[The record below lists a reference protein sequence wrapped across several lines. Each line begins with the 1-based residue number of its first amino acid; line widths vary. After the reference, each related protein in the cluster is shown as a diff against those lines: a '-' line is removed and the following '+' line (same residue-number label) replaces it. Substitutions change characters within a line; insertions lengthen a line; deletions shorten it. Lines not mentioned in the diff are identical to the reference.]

1 MEEIN
6 LQCINAT
13 IENSEDVYHLL
24 CELEHIELDKAS
36 FEEIFRKNV
45 INPDIH
51 YLLAMDNQNI
61 IGFASLHI
69 QSLLHHVS
77 KVAEIQEIVVSK
89 HYQGQ
94 GVGQILFNRLKEI
107 AIENE
112 CALLEV
118 CCNQIR
124 EKSHE
129 FYLKQN
135 MKNSHYKFTLS
146 LR

>member
-1 MEEIN
+1 ME
-6 LQCINAT
+6 CINAT
-13 IENSEDVYHLL
+13 MKNCKDIYYLL
-24 CELEHIELDKAS
+24 CELEHIELDKTS

-45 INPDIH
+45 VNPDIH

-69 QSLLHHVS
+69 QHLLHHVA
-77 KVAEIQEIVVSK
+77 KVAEIQEIVVGK
-89 HYQGQ
+89 YYQGQ
-94 GVGQILFNRLKEI
+94 GTGQMLFNRLKEI
-107 AIENE
+107 ATENE

-135 MKNSHYKFTLS
+135 MKNSHYKFTLN

>member
-1 MEEIN
+1 MKF
-6 LQCINAT
+6 LPAT
-13 IENSEDVYHLL
+13 IENSQDVYYLL
-24 CELEHIELDKAS
+24 CELEHAELDKAL
-36 FEEIFRKNV
+36 FEEIFRKNIV
-45 INPDIH
+45 NSDIH
-51 YLLAMDNQNI
+51 YLLAIDNENV

-69 QSLLHHVS
+69 QHLLHHVS

-89 HYQGQ
+89 YYQGQ
-94 GVGQILFNRLKEI
+94 GIGKMLFNRLKEI
-107 AIENE
+107 AVENK
-112 CALLEV
+112 CVLLEV

-135 MKNSHYKFTLS
+135 MKNSHYKFTLN

>member
-1 MEEIN
+1 MH
-6 LQCINAT
+6 CINAAM
-13 IENSEDVYHLL
+13 ENSQDVYYLL
-24 CELEHIELDKAS
+24 CELEHKELDKAS

-45 INPDIH
+45 ISPDIH
-51 YLLAMDNQNI
+51 YLLAIDNQNV

-69 QSLLHHVS
+69 QGLLHHVS

-89 HYQGQ
+89 NYQGQ
-94 GVGQILFNRLKEI
+94 GVGQMLFNQLKEI
-107 AIENE
+107 ATENE
-112 CALLEV
+112 CVLFEV

-146 LR
+146 LRL